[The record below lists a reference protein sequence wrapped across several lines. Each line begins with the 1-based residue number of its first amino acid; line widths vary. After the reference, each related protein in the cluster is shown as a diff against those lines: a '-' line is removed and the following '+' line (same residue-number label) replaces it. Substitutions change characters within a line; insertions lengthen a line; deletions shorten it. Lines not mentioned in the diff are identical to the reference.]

1 MGNAVMCLRIE
12 RYINMDT
19 DDLSEEAYR
28 AVIINADKFHHDLTL
43 QFGVMA
49 SDCKDENEYL
59 NEALLLIKEY
69 ESNIKRAID
78 EVFYENAPKKNK
90 FKSALKEIKKAIK
103 EVQKIPIGNR
113 TYEEW

>member
-1 MGNAVMCLRIE
+1 MCLRIE

-43 QFGVMA
+43 QFGVLA
-49 SDCKDENEYL
+49 SDCKNENEYL
-59 NEALLLIKEY
+59 EESLLLIE
-69 ESNIKRAID
+69 ECEENIKEALE
-78 EVFYENAPKKNK
+78 EVFYENTPEINK
-90 FKSALKEIKKAIK
+90 FKSVLKEIKKAIK